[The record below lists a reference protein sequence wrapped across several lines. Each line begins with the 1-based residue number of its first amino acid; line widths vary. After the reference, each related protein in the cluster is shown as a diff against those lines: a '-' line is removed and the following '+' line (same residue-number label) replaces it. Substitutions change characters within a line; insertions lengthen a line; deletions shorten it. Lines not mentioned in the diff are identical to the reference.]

1 MGKINET
8 LTLTDQFSSSFH
20 TFINLGEQALS
31 SLISVNN
38 GITDLASQSARESE
52 KT

>member
-31 SLISVNN
+31 MYVDKI
-38 GITDLASQSARESE
+38 ID
-52 KT
+52 KTG